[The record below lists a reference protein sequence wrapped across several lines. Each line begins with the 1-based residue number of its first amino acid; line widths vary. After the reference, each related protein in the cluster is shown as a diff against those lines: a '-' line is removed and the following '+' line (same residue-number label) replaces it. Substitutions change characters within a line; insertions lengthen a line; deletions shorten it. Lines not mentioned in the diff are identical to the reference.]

1 MNYVGQR
8 EYINSKIKTH
18 FFANMHNKKQINN
31 FQDIMFAELFA
42 ISRKKIIIIFFF
54 QIKKLRKL

>member
-8 EYINSKIKTH
+8 EYINSKIKTF

-42 ISRKKIIIIFFF
+42 IRKLFFF

>member
-8 EYINSKIKTH
+8 EYINRKIKTH
-18 FFANMHNKKQINN
+18 FFANMLKKKKQMNN

-42 ISRKKIIIIFFF
+42 IRNFFFFFF

>member
-8 EYINSKIKTH
+8 DYINRKIKTY
-18 FFANMHNKKQINN
+18 FFANMLKKNKQMNN

-42 ISRKKIIIIFFF
+42 IRNFFFFF

>member
-8 EYINSKIKTH
+8 DYINSKIKTI
-18 FFANMHNKKQINN
+18 FFANMLKKKQQINN

-42 ISRKKIIIIFFF
+42 IRKLFFF
-54 QIKKLRKL
+54 FR